1 MQEHASENGLNVQK
15 RGHWVIIGLSEMVF
29 LRQQELVLHSQLKT
43 FFTQPSTPD
52 FTGLLK
58 ILDPIGLNLSVPV

>member
-1 MQEHASENGLNVQK
+1 MHVTEAQAIVLT
-15 RGHWVIIGLSEMVF
+15 M
-29 LRQQELVLHSQLKT
+29 QQELVLHSQLKT